1 MNDSFL
7 LQEKLKKLGNNLG
20 ENNSL
25 EAQNFIVNYLKMS
38 KIETEYGPDKQ

>member
-7 LQEKLKKLGNNLG
+7 LQETLKKLGNNLG

-25 EAQNFIVNYLKMS
+25 EILLLT
-38 KIETEYGPDKQ
+38 I